1 MINVGVNMAQRTVLA
16 LTDEAVTI
24 IEANATERKR
34 GEFVSNA
41 LVAYA
46 NGGTSGDSGILERIE
61 ARLARIEKLLMSQ
74 ERLTA

>member
-1 MINVGVNMAQRTVLA
+1 MAQRTVLA
-16 LTDEAVTI
+16 LTDEAITI

-46 NGGTSGDSGILERIE
+46 NGGTSGEDGILERIE
-61 ARLARIEKLLMSQ
+61 NRLARIEKLLASKVS
-74 ERLTA
+74 LTA